1 MRAYEFPVRVTE
13 EGHLE
18 LPERLAEV
26 LPRNQTVRMIVL
38 VPEAVPYDTDLT
50 PEEEDEGWL
59 RLGEEEA
66 LARYD
71 EADAVYDHVVYQPV
85 K

>member
-1 MRAYEFPVRVTE
+1 MRAYEFPARILSN
-13 EGHLE
+13 GSLE
-18 LPERLAEV
+18 LPEAALEA
-26 LPRNQTVRMIVL
+26 LPVDRMVRVILL
-38 VPEAVPYDTDLT
+38 VPESVPYDTGLT
-50 PEEEDEGWL
+50 PEEEDQGWL

-71 EADAVYDHVVYQPV
+71 EADAIYDEVYREV